1 MNERAIPVLSISK
14 NFQQLVMTI
23 GTDENIKV
31 LLP

>member
-14 NFQQLVMTI
+14 NFQQIVMTI
-23 GTDENIKV
+23 GTDKSITV